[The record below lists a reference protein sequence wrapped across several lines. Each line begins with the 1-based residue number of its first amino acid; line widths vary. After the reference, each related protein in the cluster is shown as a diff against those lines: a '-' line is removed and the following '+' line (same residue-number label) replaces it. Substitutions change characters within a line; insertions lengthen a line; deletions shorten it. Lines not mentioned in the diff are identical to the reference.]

1 MKIRRA
7 RIEGEVNTKVDGWY
21 SGRAKVQWS

>member
-7 RIEGEVNTKVDGWY
+7 RIEGEVVSKVDGWY
-21 SGRAKVQWS
+21 NTKGKVQWS